1 MPSAGPMV
9 RIRFPPPESPQT
21 LGPSRRRRRIN
32 EFGNIFHRAA
42 PQHPVAFGDSRIANL
57 YRDL

>member
-1 MPSAGPMV
+1 MDAGPEV
-9 RIRFPPPESPQT
+9 RIRLPPPESPQT

-42 PQHPVAFGDSRIANL
+42 PQHPVAFGDSRIVNL

>member
-9 RIRFPPPESPQT
+9 RIRFPLPESPQT

-42 PQHPVAFGDSRIANL
+42 PQHPVPVGDSRIANL